1 MRPVVVGTAGHIDH
15 GKTALVHRLTG
26 IDTDRL
32 KEEKERGISIDLGFA
47 HLALPSGRRI
57 AIVDVPGH
65 ERFVKN
71 MLAGATG
78 VDLVLLVVAADEGVK
93 PQTREHLAIVDLLR
107 VTRGVVALT
116 KSDLASA
123 ERIRSA
129 TTEVRTLLQGTAL
142 SGSPV
147 IPVSSTTGSGIPA
160 LLEALDLAASGV
172 EGREAHGAA
181 RLPVDRVFSIEGIG
195 TVVTGT
201 LWSGTIRPGDALV
214 LLPSERSV
222 RARQVEVHDQPVDAA
237 LAGNRTAVA
246 IHGVARDEVARGEW
260 LVTPGRFRTT
270 TMLDVRLNQIGA
282 AESPL
287 RNRARVRVHLGASET
302 LARVVLYES
311 ESLAPGATAFAQL
324 RLEGAVVAIP
334 GDRLV
339 LRSYSPSITIA
350 GATVVDSSPARRSR
364 LDAAGKARLEAL
376 ASGTLVERLLLLVGE
391 SGLKGLRA
399 EAAALRLGVTPEDVV
414 AAAAQANDIVRA
426 RDGRHLALREW
437 NRALDRVVG
446 AVRDYGAEHKL
457 RHGIPKGELKSQ
469 LQGELDGT
477 VFDEALETVLREG
490 KLQASGDRVSLPQ
503 AAPSLTPEEARA
515 LERVERKLG
524 SSGFQ
529 VPELS
534 EVLKDLPPGIKPGEV
549 VRHILEAGRA
559 VKVTS
564 ELLYPT
570 HLWAEIEDRVRTHFA
585 RRPALTMSEFKELLQ
600 VSRKYAVPILEQLDR
615 TGLTRR
621 EGDVRSPGP
630 RSGPSK
636 SVETG

>member
-15 GKTALVHRLTG
+15 GKTALVRRLTG

-47 HLALPSGRRI
+47 HVALPSGRRI

-93 PQTREHLAIVDLLR
+93 PQTREHLAIVDILR

-116 KSDLASA
+116 KTDLVPP

-129 TTEVRTLLQGTAL
+129 TAEVRELLKGTAL
-142 SGSPV
+142 SGMPI
-147 IPVSSTTGSGIPA
+147 IPVSSTTGDGIPE
-160 LLEALDLAASGV
+160 LLEALDRAASGT
-172 EGREAHGAA
+172 EGRAASGAA

-201 LWSGTIRPGDALV
+201 LWSGAIRPGDALV
-214 LLPSERSV
+214 LLPSDRAV
-222 RARQVEVHDQPVDAA
+222 RARQVEVHDQAVDAA

-246 IHGVARDEVARGEW
+246 IHGVSRDEVARGEW
-260 LVTPGRFRTT
+260 LLTPGRFHVTR
-270 TMLDVRLNQIGA
+270 MLDVRLDHIGA

-287 RNRARVRVHLGASET
+287 PDRARVRVHLGASET

-311 ESLAPGATAFAQL
+311 DTLAPGASAFAQL
-324 RLEGAVVAIP
+324 RLEGAVVAVP

-339 LRSYSPSITIA
+339 LRSYSPSVTIG
-350 GATVVDSSPARRSR
+350 GATVIDSNPARRSR
-364 LDAAGKARLEAL
+364 LDREAKARLETLETGPL
-376 ASGTLVERLLLLVGE
+376 AARLLLLVGE
-391 SGLKGLRA
+391 SGFQGLRA
-399 EAAALRLGVTPEDVV
+399 EAAALRLGADPEDVI
-414 AAAAQANDIVRA
+414 AAAATASDLVRA
-426 RDGRHLALREW
+426 RDGRFLTLREW
-437 NRALDRVVG
+437 GKALDRVVG
-446 AVRDYGAEHKL
+446 AVREYGAEHKL

-469 LQGELDGT
+469 LQRELDGP

-490 KLQASGDRVSLPQ
+490 RLRASGDRVSLPE
-503 AAPSLTPEEARA
+503 AGPSLTEEESRA
-515 LERVERKLG
+515 LERVEQRLG
-524 SSGFQ
+524 ASGFQ
-529 VPELS
+529 VPELK
-534 EVLKDLPPGIKPGEV
+534 EVLKDLPPGVKPGEV
-549 VRHILEAGRA
+549 VRHLLEAGRA

-564 ELLYPT
+564 DLLYPT
-570 HLWAEIEDRVRTHFA
+570 NLWAEIETRVRAHFA

-615 TGLTRR
+615 SGLTRR

-630 RSGPSK
+630 RSRQ
-636 SVETG
+636 